1 MPAGF
6 GVTVVADGQVRVM
19 DLPYPLYPRKRR
31 PYIKGL
37 QLSVSATAQ
46 TYTTTYTPSE
56 DVELLSI
63 AMACSGYG
71 LGDYWWVDVGQ
82 ERILDTIYTKELP
95 ESVLLGTPWSI
106 VYPVAAGTAIKLSFH
121 NASGSAKRVWWNL
134 HMLR

>member
-19 DLPYPLYPRKRR
+19 DLPHPLYPSKRR

-37 QLSVSATAQ
+37 QLSVPAVAQ
-46 TYTTTYTPSE
+46 TYSVTYTPAE

-63 AMACSGYG
+63 AMAASGYG
-71 LGDYWWVDVGQ
+71 LGDYWWADVGT
-82 ERILDTIYTKELP
+82 ERLLDSIYTKELP

-106 VYPVAAGTAIKLSFH
+106 VYPVAAGTEIKLSFN
-121 NASGSAKRVWWNL
+121 NASGTAKRVWWNL

>member
-1 MPAGF
+1 VPAGF

-19 DLPYPLYPRKRR
+19 DLPHPLYPRKRR

-37 QLSVSATAQ
+37 QLIVNPVAQ
-46 TYTTTYTPSE
+46 TFTTTYTPSE

-63 AMACSGYG
+63 AMAASGYS

-106 VYPVAAGTAIKLSFH
+106 VYPVTAGTPIKLSFH
-121 NASGSAKRVWWNL
+121 NASGTGKRVWWNL